1 MTWLLRAAALVA
13 ALLLLRWLW
22 LWFWSRM
29 LRGGWKRLFD
39 YTLERARPPG
49 PPPARTGTFKRDP
62 VCGTHVALELSLQE
76 TMDGEVFYFCS
87 ERCRELYRVR
97 RARRVR
103 TTG

>member
-1 MTWLLRAAALVA
+1 MTWLLRLAALVA
-13 ALLLLRWLW
+13 ALLLLRGLW
-22 LWFWSRM
+22 LWFWRV
-29 LRGGWKRLFD
+29 GWKRLLG

-49 PPPARTGTFKRDP
+49 APPRTGTFKRDP

-87 ERCRELYRVR
+87 QRCRELYRVR
-97 RARRVR
+97 RARQVR